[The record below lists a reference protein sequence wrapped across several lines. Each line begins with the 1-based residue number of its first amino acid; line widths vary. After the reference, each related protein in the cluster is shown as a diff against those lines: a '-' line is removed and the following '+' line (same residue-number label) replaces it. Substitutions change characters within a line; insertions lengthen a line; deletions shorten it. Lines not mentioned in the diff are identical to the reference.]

1 METERKPSISG
12 KTKQNKRNRKENSE
26 EENENQ
32 SYKTHRK
39 KSNKCQND
47 STPMGNYIKYKW
59 IKTPQSK
66 YIDWKKEF
74 KEIISTI

>member
-12 KTKQNKRNRKENSE
+12 KTKQDKRNRKENSE

-39 KSNKCQND
+39 KVTNAKMTALPWATTLNVSGSKLPNQN
-47 STPMGNYIKYKW
+47 I
-59 IKTPQSK
+59 
-66 YIDWKKEF
+66 
-74 KEIISTI
+74 